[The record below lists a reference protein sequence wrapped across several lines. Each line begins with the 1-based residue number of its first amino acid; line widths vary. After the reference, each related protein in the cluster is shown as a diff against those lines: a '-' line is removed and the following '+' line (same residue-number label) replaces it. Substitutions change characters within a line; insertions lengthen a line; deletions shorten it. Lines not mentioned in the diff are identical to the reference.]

1 MSFDVLIVSNGPGE
15 LSSWVKPLVK
25 KINETLP
32 EARVVI
38 FLVPCIYASGEEEN
52 VAIDFPGVSYVLG
65 PRETSLYMLSKKLPE
80 GFALQEKGIVI
91 HMGGDQFFSLLMSY
105 KTKFPT
111 IVYTEKLIFWSSVF
125 TRFLL
130 TDQNLYA
137 TARLRKIDASKLSV
151 VGNLMVDAVTV
162 NKVPQDI
169 REKLGLSTDK
179 SVVSLLP
186 GSKPFKVK
194 YATPYML
201 KVADYIAKKN
211 PDTQFLISQS
221 PYTPLNQIVGSVTI
235 PQYIEALD
243 GVGARFGKTSDGN
256 VLVTEQGT
264 IINIV
269 PPELQYEAY
278 QVSDVAITLPGTN
291 TAELAILGIPMVVIF
306 PMNKL
311 DEVPV
316 EGLLGA
322 LSDIPLVGKYLK
334 QAVIKQAV
342 KKMKYVALP
351 NQKMGIEVT
360 PELVGNVLPIE
371 VAEKAL
377 KILSDPYERREIS
390 LNLKKTMG
398 ATGASKN
405 VVSNIVDVL
414 LKHYEDMEILENI
427 NNYTDW
433 TKRES
438 DTDT

>member
-1 MSFDVLIVSNGPGE
+1 MSFDILIISNGPGE

-32 EARVVI
+32 EARI
-38 FLVPCIYASGEEEN
+38 IICLVPCIYASGEEYN
-52 VAIDFPGVSYVLG
+52 VAIEFTGVSYVMG
-65 PRETSLYMLSKKLPE
+65 PRETGTYLLAKKLPE
-80 GFALQEKGIVI
+80 GFSLQEKGIVL
-91 HMGGDQFFSLLMSY
+91 HMGGDQIFTVLMSR
-105 KTKFPT
+105 KTKFPAV
-111 IVYTEKLIFWSSVF
+111 VYTENLIFWTSKIN
-125 TRFLL
+125 RFLL

-137 TARLRKIDASKLSV
+137 SARLRKIEASKLSV
-151 VGNLMVDAVTV
+151 VGNLMVDAVSL
-162 NKVPQDI
+162 NEVPQNL

-179 SVVSLLP
+179 SVVTLLP

-194 YATPYML
+194 YSTPYML
-201 KVADYIAKKN
+201 RIADYIAKKN

-235 PQYIEALD
+235 AEYIDALE
-243 GVGARFGKTSDGN
+243 GVGARFGKTEDGN

-291 TAELAILGIPMVVIF
+291 TAELAILGIPMVVLF

-311 DEVPV
+311 DEIPV
-316 EGLLGA
+316 EGLIGA
-322 LSDIPLVGKYLK
+322 ISDIPFIGKYIK
-334 QAVIKQAV
+334 RFVIKQAV
-342 KKMKYVALP
+342 KKMRFVALP
-351 NQKMGIEVT
+351 NQKMGAEVT
-360 PELVGNVLPIE
+360 PELVGNIIPLE
-371 VAEKAL
+371 VAERAI
-377 KILSDPYERREIS
+377 KILNNPYERREIS

-398 ATGASKN
+398 ASGASKN
-405 VVSNIVDVL
+405 VISNIVDVL
-414 LKHYEDMEILENI
+414 LRHYDDMEILENI

-438 DTDT
+438 ENDT